1 MRNRH
6 SAIPRKPSKT
16 KFFRFFILSDRCPQS
31 MKAGMLDRDEAAAI
45 IPIWPTDAP
54 RSLAN
59 SGIKREVAPLAMPFG
74 R

>member
-1 MRNRH
+1 
-6 SAIPRKPSKT
+6 
-16 KFFRFFILSDRCPQS
+16 